1 MKKILFAALFV
12 CTTLGFTACDSTPTS
27 TDETTDTTTLD
38 QETTMDEQMVAPA
51 DTASMSADTTSA
63 Q

>member
-1 MKKILFAALFV
+1 MKKVLFATLFAL
-12 CTTLGFTACDSTPTS
+12 TTFGFTACDSGKS
-27 TDETTDTTTLD
+27 SSEGSTTDTSATSAPA
-38 QETTMDEQMVAPA
+38 ETTTPA